1 MLLGKSINAGGK
13 NQIFV
18 WSDSDSEFTPE
29 QSNAFYVNTTNG
41 FGLNTT
47 TPRTKLDL
55 ANAGALKI
63 AKTKPKYCSQ
73 NLAGVTSYAGDV
85 FCGCN
90 GKERVPLTSD
100 MTPKKVAACKSLMVK
115 SCVGNLNTDPNATN
129 K

>member
-13 NQIFV
+13 SQIFV
-18 WSDSDSEFTPE
+18 WSDADAEFSPE
-29 QSNAFYVNTTNG
+29 QSSAFYVNTTNG

-55 ANAGALKI
+55 GNAGALRVVR
-63 AKTKPKYCSQ
+63 TTPKDCSQ
-73 NLAGVTSYAGDV
+73 SSAGMTSYAGRV

-90 GKERVPLTSD
+90 GKEWVPLSSD

-115 SCVGNLNTDPNATN
+115 SCVGNLNTDLNATN